1 MTRQRSWRPPRVRA
15 GSRAARGLR
24 LGTGLL
30 ALGAACTFSPSTP
43 SSFSGTLELYAE
55 ADEKKALALAAE
67 AENGRGRSAWGVFTG
82 SLTQGHANQK
92 ALEACAENARQAGVA
107 APCHLFA
114 VGDAPARET
123 RVACLE
129 RRIGA
134 YRCALQTRHAGA
146 LADPG
151 E

>member
-1 MTRQRSWRPPRVRA
+1 MTCQRSWHPPRLRA
-15 GSRAARGLR
+15 GSRAARVLR
-24 LGTGLL
+24 LGAGLL
-30 ALGAACTFSPSTP
+30 ALGAACTFSPSAP
-43 SSFSGTLELYAE
+43 SSFSETLELYAG
-55 ADEKKALALAAE
+55 ADGKKALALAAE
-67 AENGRGRSAWGVFTG
+67 AEEGRGRSAWGVFTG

-92 ALEACAENARQAGVA
+92 ALEACADNARGAGVE

-114 VGDAPARET
+114 EGDAPARET

-134 YRCALQTRHAGA
+134 YRCALQTRYAGA
-146 LADPG
+146 LAGPG